1 MNINLNNIGIRPEMM
16 GAGTVGAERETAN
29 ASQASRAKPN
39 LEITA
44 GVADLESSE
53 PVADVP
59 ASALERN
66 DALGN
71 LVNSAFNLPPPPMP
85 AFDMVRA

>member
-16 GAGTVGAERETAN
+16 GTGTVSAERETAT
-29 ASQASRAKPN
+29 ASRVPHTSSN

-44 GVADLESSE
+44 GVAGLESSE

-71 LVNSAFNLPPPPMP
+71 LINSAFNLPPPPMP
-85 AFDMVRA
+85 TFSN

>member
-16 GAGTVGAERETAN
+16 GTGTVSVESETVKASKVSRET
-29 ASQASRAKPN
+29 PN

-44 GVADLESSE
+44 GVAGLENFE

-85 AFDMVRA
+85 AFGD

>member
-1 MNINLNNIGIRPEMM
+1 MNVNLNNIGIRPEMM
-16 GAGTVGAERETAN
+16 GTGTVSAERETTN
-29 ASQASRAKPN
+29 ASQVSRATTN
-39 LEITA
+39 LEITTGAA
-44 GVADLESSE
+44 GLESSE

-85 AFDMVRA
+85 AFGDS

>member
-16 GAGTVGAERETAN
+16 GTGTVSMQSETVK
-29 ASQASRAKPN
+29 ASQVSRTSSN

-44 GVADLESSE
+44 GVAGLESSE
-53 PVADVP
+53 PVTDVP

-71 LVNSAFNLPPPPMP
+71 LINTAFNLPPPPMP
-85 AFDMVRA
+85 AFGD

>member
-16 GAGTVGAERETAN
+16 GAGTVNVQSETAK
-29 ASQASRAKPN
+29 ASQVSRATSN

-44 GVADLESSE
+44 GVAGLESSE

-66 DALGN
+66 DPLGN
-71 LVNSAFNLPPPPMP
+71 LINSAFNLPPPPMP
-85 AFDMVRA
+85 AFSY

>member
-16 GAGTVGAERETAN
+16 GTGTVSVESETVKASKVSRET
-29 ASQASRAKPN
+29 PN

-44 GVADLESSE
+44 GVAGLENSE

-85 AFDMVRA
+85 AFGD

>member
-16 GAGTVGAERETAN
+16 GAGPVSAEHETVN
-29 ASQASRAKPN
+29 AAQVSRTTPN

-44 GVADLESSE
+44 GVAGLESSE

-59 ASALERN
+59 VSALVRN

-85 AFDMVRA
+85 AFGD

>member
-16 GAGTVGAERETAN
+16 GTGTVSVESETVKASKISRET
-29 ASQASRAKPN
+29 PN

-44 GVADLESSE
+44 GVAGLENSE

-85 AFDMVRA
+85 AFGD